1 MAGINVRIV
10 NSFDE
15 GEGDIEVDESI
26 LSVDPE
32 FEEDLKQFSLR
43 LQA

>member
-1 MAGINVRIV
+1 MDPLVPEKTSEDG
-10 NSFDE
+10 
-15 GEGDIEVDESI
+15 GEDDDST
-26 LSVDPE
+26 LSEDPK